1 MTEKLFYQDSY
12 VSEFEANVLSC
23 NPLGSD
29 GKSEAKYEAVL
40 DRTAFFPEGGGQS
53 SDTGTLCAGEQIVQ
67 VLENRSYRF
76 LTCRKKM
83 EWYCII
89 PVSFW
94 SQVQWFVEN

>member
-29 GKSEAKYEAVL
+29 GKSEARYEAVL
-40 DRTAFFPEGGGQS
+40 DRTAFFQREE
-53 SDTGTLCAGEQIVQ
+53 DRAATQ
-67 VLENRSYRF
+67 VLCVRENRLYRF
-76 LTCRKKM
+76 LMCRKKM

-89 PVSFW
+89 PASFW